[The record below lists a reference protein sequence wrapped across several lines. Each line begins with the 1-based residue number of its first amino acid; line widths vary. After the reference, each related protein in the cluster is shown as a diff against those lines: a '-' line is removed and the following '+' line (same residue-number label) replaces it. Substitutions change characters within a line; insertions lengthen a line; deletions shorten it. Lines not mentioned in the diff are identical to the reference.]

1 MERLFKVEN
10 VFSTSFKGKKEG
22 DPDRPKVEI
31 TLTYYETGTSQQNG
45 PFVRKQSVVVS
56 LIDDAARNC
65 PFKVGQWLVA
75 CISFLKYDSQREPG
89 RQSMQAYLDRYV
101 VVDNVNQL

>member
-1 MERLFKVEN
+1 MERLFVVEN
-10 VFSTSFKGKKEG
+10 VFTTTFKGKKES

-31 TLTYYETGTSQQNG
+31 TLTYHELGMSQQNG

-56 LIDDAARNC
+56 LIDDAALSC
-65 PFKVGQWLVA
+65 PFRRGQWVVA
-75 CISFLKYDSQREPG
+75 CVSLLKYDSQREPG

-101 VVDNVNQL
+101 IVNDINQL